1 MNNLPILKDRETVAT
16 QLRNVMSRH
25 DWWYD
30 YSDDHG
36 VWTKGRD
43 SYKVV
48 SDLFADL
55 DVIDPEYA
63 REVWNETAPDGW
75 KFTNKNA

>member
-1 MNNLPILKDRETVAT
+1 MNKLPILKDRETIAT
-16 QLRNVMSRH
+16 QLRNVMDGH
-25 DWWYD
+25 YWDWQEEQD
-30 YSDDHG
+30 FDLNRAGRVSYSLM
-36 VWTKGRD
+36 
-43 SYKVV
+43 

-75 KFTNKNA
+75 KFSKKN